1 MPPEGRNAAV
11 VMQLWDGGLLCLTRF
26 RPSRL
31 WVTAVLPW
39 FTHRGCACVFMNT
52 QHFHTHTHTHTQHLL
67 FWACLPVTVCL
78 RCHCLAPGG
87 FIKAQCPE
95 VKSHSSPL
103 LWSGSSSTSPPT
115 TLPVFS
121 PPICVCSPPFIF
133 LLSVLTLPP
142 FLSFKGPPSLKK
154 KRRKKIK
161 NKGGM
166 KTGCRKES
174 VSCLS
179 EEPAC
184 LMTPS
189 PVGYESSSSSPN
201 FLFCLH
207 IN

>member
-1 MPPEGRNAAV
+1 MVGCSVWPALGLPVCESLLFCPDSPTEG
-11 VMQLWDGGLLCLTRF
+11 
-26 RPSRL
+26 
-31 WVTAVLPW
+31 VLVSSW
-39 FTHRGCACVFMNT
+39 IHNIS
-52 QHFHTHTHTHTQHLL
+52 THTHTQHLL